1 MIINLVDNRRYFL
14 RDEDNKVDEGIFK
27 ISQSSFKIL
36 INLLKTIANPL
47 TTKDLD
53 GVDFI
58 ERKYD
63 KEDETLVLKAVTK
76 NGKTYIQTGNM
87 IGEFY
92 FKSEQTTDQINIG
105 LRFDKDWKIL
115 DKKNKEIEHNTILEY
130 LLNYANAVY
139 PNKVKLKPIKSN
151 KKKSN
156 SIIKLLLSK
165 MFSNSIS
172 KAFVMGLPTHYQEF
186 NESGYNVR
194 GKIDIN
200 RLVSKE
206 LPFKGITPYTR
217 NEKII
222 EQNIGAIL
230 LKAIEI
236 IEREYMPIN
245 VLSSIKSTLKQAGI
259 KPIVIPTTIQ
269 KAFRS
274 RVLRNA
280 IFSEYKNS
288 LNLAIMI
295 INGFQTPDFKNING
309 VFYGYLTDI
318 SKIWENYLVKLL
330 RTNISDEWEIK
341 AEPELKLFKDPPKL
355 YEFTNVMYPD
365 IVLKHKTN
373 NKVIVFDAK
382 FKQSSWFN
390 REDFYKTAT
399 YISYYQNQNPKYDVI
414 LGGQIYPDKAYNG
427 SDLGFLNSNV
437 DFRFMGI
444 DLKECKDTNIIK
456 FREQCFIDN
465 IKDITNQT

>member
-1 MIINLVDNRRYFL
+1 MINLADNRRYYL
-14 RDEDNKVDEGIFK
+14 ENKDNKNNKSVFK
-27 ISQSSFKIL
+27 IPKNHFKIL
-36 INLLKTIANPL
+36 INLLNSISNPL
-47 TTKDLD
+47 TTTDLD
-53 GVDFI
+53 GVEFI
-58 ERKYD
+58 ENNDR
-63 KEDETLVLKAVTK
+63 EDETLVLKIVTK
-76 NGKTYIQTGNM
+76 NGETYIQTGNM

-92 FKSEQTTDQINIG
+92 FKNGKNIVQINIG
-105 LRFDKDWKIL
+105 LRFDKGD
-115 DKKNKEIEHNTILEY
+115 NNNILEY

-139 PNKVKLKPIKSN
+139 PNKVDLNPTKNKKN
-151 KKKSN
+151 KKKQN
-156 SIIKLLLSK
+156 SIVKLLLSK

-186 NESGYNVR
+186 DKSGYNVR

-206 LPFKGITPYTR
+206 LPFKGITPYTT
-217 NEKII
+217 NEKVI

-236 IEREYMPIN
+236 IEREYMPMS
-245 VLSSIKSTLKQAGI
+245 VLSSIKSTLKQASI
-259 KPIVIPTTIQ
+259 KPIVTPTTIQ

-295 INGFQTPDFKNING
+295 INGFQTPDFKNTNG

-330 RTNISDEWEIK
+330 KMNINDEWEIE
-341 AEPELKLFKDPPKL
+341 AEPELRLFKNRPKL
-355 YEFTNVMYPD
+355 YNFTNYMKPD
-365 IVLKHKTN
+365 VVLKNETDK
-373 NKVIVFDAK
+373 KVIVFDAK

-399 YISYYQNQNPKYDVI
+399 YISYYQNQKYDVV
-414 LGGQIYPDKAYNG
+414 LGGQIYPDKAYN
-427 SDLGFLNSNV
+427 DDNLGFLDSDV
-437 DFRFMGI
+437 DFRLIGI
-444 DLKECKDTNIIK
+444 DLSEKNIRDNENK
-456 FREQCFIDN
+456 FIDILKSKSISSLAIN
-465 IKDITNQT
+465 P

>member
-1 MIINLVDNRRYFL
+1 LLTKIINLVDNRRYYL
-14 RDEDNKVDEGIFK
+14 DTSLKPDESPSKVINNQIKYFC
-27 ISQSSFKIL
+27 SQTVFS
-36 INLLKTIANPL
+36 TIKKFPNPL
-47 TTKDLD
+47 TTSNLD
-53 GVDFI
+53 DVEFI
-58 ERKYD
+58 ERKD
-63 KEDETLVLKAVTK
+63 DREDETLVLKVVTK
-76 NGKTYIQTGNM
+76 NGETYIQTGNM

-92 FKSEQTTDQINIG
+92 FKSGNKPCQINIG
-105 LRFDKDWKIL
+105 LRFDKEE
-115 DKKNKEIEHNTILEY
+115 NNNILEY

-139 PNKVKLKPIKSN
+139 PNKIELNPTKNKN
-151 KKKSN
+151 KKKQN
-156 SIIKLLLSK
+156 SIVKLLLSK

-236 IEREYMPIN
+236 IEREYMPIS

-259 KPIVIPTTIQ
+259 KPIITPTTIQ

-295 INGFQTPDFKNING
+295 INGFQTPDFKNTNG

-330 RTNISDEWEIK
+330 RTNISDEWEIEI
-341 AEPELKLFKDPPKL
+341 EPEIKLFKDDEIKRLEPKL
-355 YEFTNVMYPD
+355 NKFINYMKPD
-365 IVLKHKTN
+365 IVLKHKTEK
-373 NKVIVFDAK
+373 KVIVFDAK

-399 YISYYQNQNPKYDVI
+399 YISYYQNQKYDVL
-414 LGGQIYPDKAYNG
+414 LGGQIYPDVKADKINEN
-427 SDLGFLNSNV
+427 LGFLDSDV

-444 DLKECKDTNIIK
+444 DLAD
-456 FREQCFIDN
+456 RDN
-465 IKDITNQT
+465 IKNNEQNFIEIIK